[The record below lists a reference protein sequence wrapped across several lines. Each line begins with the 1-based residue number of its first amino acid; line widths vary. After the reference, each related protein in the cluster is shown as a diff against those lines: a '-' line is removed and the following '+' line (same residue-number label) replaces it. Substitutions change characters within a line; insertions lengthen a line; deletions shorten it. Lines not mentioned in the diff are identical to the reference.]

1 MRVAARLV
9 VLVWRAVLGLD
20 VVVLDD
26 LLDLSSG
33 VLEISLGAQ
42 TLGDDC
48 DMVVVPSRIKFI
60 LYSTNID
67 FFLIDH
73 NHHLPLVLILGH
85 TSVSWASEQI
95 SSHVVMGSLRLGVDD
110 CLRHLFFWSEGFHEL
125 KFDLSKL
132 VFALTISYLVS
143 QSDLHWSVIIVAVII
158 NVLFSHRLH
167 LAFSITTLAHSFI
180 ILHLLWV

>member
-1 MRVAARLV
+1 M
-9 VLVWRAVLGLD
+9 GLD

-85 TSVSWASEQI
+85 TSVS
-95 SSHVVMGSLRLGVDD
+95 
-110 CLRHLFFWSEGFHEL
+110 
-125 KFDLSKL
+125 
-132 VFALTISYLVS
+132 
-143 QSDLHWSVIIVAVII
+143 
-158 NVLFSHRLH
+158 
-167 LAFSITTLAHSFI
+167 
-180 ILHLLWV
+180 